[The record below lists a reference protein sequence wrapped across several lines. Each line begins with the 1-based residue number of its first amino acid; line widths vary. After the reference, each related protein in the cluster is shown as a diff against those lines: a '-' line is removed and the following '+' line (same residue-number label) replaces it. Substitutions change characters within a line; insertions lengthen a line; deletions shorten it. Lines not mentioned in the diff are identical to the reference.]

1 MLGPHGSPL
10 SLSQQGDMSSAV
22 EDFKRLP
29 IIFHFQNPDVHAV
42 IERARRVKYD
52 AVFIDY
58 IQLLTVK
65 GRMSAP
71 ERIETVC
78 YALRDYAHSGGPFIM
93 ALVQMNRSIERDDE
107 SERLPKLSDLAGSAA
122 LEASADAVSFL
133 FDVKRRGD
141 MANVSLYVGKNR
153 IGPPDVFV
161 SLNANG
167 PLCDVHEIEDYSPD
181 SEHERPTSKDRE
193 RYP

>member
-1 MLGPHGSPL
+1 
-10 SLSQQGDMSSAV
+10 
-22 EDFKRLP
+22 
-29 IIFHFQNPDVHAV
+29 
-42 IERARRVKYD
+42 
-52 AVFIDY
+52 
-58 IQLLTVK
+58 
-65 GRMSAP
+65 
-71 ERIETVC
+71 
-78 YALRDYAHSGGPFIM
+78 
-93 ALVQMNRSIERDDE
+93 
-107 SERLPKLSDLAGSAA
+107 
-122 LEASADAVSFL
+122 
-133 FDVKRRGD
+133 VKRRGD